1 MVAYLL
7 DFHENIRFSKT
18 FGEYQEQPYPLEKTA
33 IVFLDPSK
41 KNGCNIHSIFMK
53 QSGNIPIYNI
63 PGTLFRNIT
72 RNFIGNFFQIYWE
85 YFMGMVHEYSTNI
98 CLPGEEDLILFGK
111 TCKA

>member
-18 FGEYQEQPYPLEKTA
+18 FREYQEQPYPLKVTT

-41 KNGCNIHSIFMK
+41 KMRVTFVGHSWNKQRIFLY
-53 QSGNIPIYNI
+53 INI
-63 PGTLFRNIT
+63 PGTLFGNIP

-85 YFMGMVHEYSTNI
+85 YLMGMFNEYSTNI
-98 CLPGEEDLILFGK
+98 YLPG
-111 TCKA
+111 A